1 MLGVVAR
8 NKTNQKGIHF
18 ERQIR
23 IARSQ
28 RSVISSSCHNSGP
41 VLPQSSLQKR
51 FGKRFSDVR
60 KELAMTNAQAAAS
73 ISASQAYR
81 EKMFNL
87 LANRDPLEVLAQ
99 TASAV
104 ADIVGKHSAAVLRTR
119 PFEGKLTPNEIIC
132 HLTDSEWVYGDRP
145 RLLLCEDD
153 PTILGIKQDLW
164 V

>member
-1 MLGVVAR
+1 MRA
-8 NKTNQKGIHF
+8 KTTVGSGHKKQTIRKEFNF

-28 RSVISSSCHNSGP
+28 RAVISSSCHYSDP

-51 FGKRFSDVR
+51 FGKRFSYVR

-104 ADIVGKHSAAVLRTR
+104 ADIVGKHSAAVLR
-119 PFEGKLTPNEIIC
+119 
-132 HLTDSEWVYGDRP
+132 
-145 RLLLCEDD
+145 
-153 PTILGIKQDLW
+153 
-164 V
+164 